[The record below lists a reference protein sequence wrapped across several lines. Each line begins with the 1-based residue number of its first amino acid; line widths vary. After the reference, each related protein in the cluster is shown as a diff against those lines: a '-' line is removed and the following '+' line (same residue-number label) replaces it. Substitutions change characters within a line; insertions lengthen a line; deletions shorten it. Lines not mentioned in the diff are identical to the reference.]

1 MIIFNGFYNY
11 KCYDF
16 MENNTNNDYL
26 NDNNIM
32 NEDIQS
38 LSSIYRQI
46 STEFNDCFD
55 EIDENKFL
63 FKLIDDCFPLKF
75 KQIESKKIIEDV
87 TLFNTNLVIYIKFC
101 KKNNYNKIDIIFII
115 FCDYFNLPYNIMFKK
130 LHPKIK
136 NIILNN
142 YIDYVGIDEYE
153 EQKIKY
159 EGNKDYV
166 QPTLFDLLKQ
176 NSNGS

>member
-1 MIIFNGFYNY
+1 MSIINGFYNY
-11 KCYDF
+11 KYYDF
-16 MENNTNNDYL
+16 MENNINNDYL
-26 NDNNIM
+26 NENNLMI
-32 NEDIQS
+32 EDVQS
-38 LSSIYRQI
+38 LTSIYRQI

-55 EIDENKFL
+55 EIDENKLLCKF
-63 FKLIDDCFPLKF
+63 IDECFSKDF
-75 KQIESKKIIEDV
+75 KQIDSKIIINDV
-87 TLFNTNLVIYIKFC
+87 TLFNTNLVNYIKYC
-101 KKNNYNKIDIIFII
+101 KKNNFHKIDIIFII

-136 NIILNN
+136 DTILNN

-166 QPTLFDLLKQ
+166 QPTLFELLKQ
-176 NSNGS
+176 NSNGN